1 MNKKAVVITINAKV
15 CKWVCQKIQEE
26 KKSVKALNDLEEGF
40 QGLKD
45 SEYDS
50 LIISINNID
59 NGLDEIQDK
68 TQQNNIIVCE
78 KLYINGDSRSVYYDG
93 ELIQLT
99 PKEFDILYL
108 LAKNRGKIYS
118 KEHIY
123 NQVWKDNY
131 SFDDNNIMAH
141 IGKLRKK
148 IEPNPAKPVFIITV
162 WGVGYKFN
170 SNLV

>member
-15 CKWVCQKIQEE
+15 CQWICQKIQEE
-26 KKSVKALNDLEEGF
+26 NRSVEALNDLKEGF
-40 QGLKD
+40 KGLKD
-45 SEYDS
+45 NEYDS
-50 LIISINNID
+50 LIININNTD
-59 NGLDEIQDK
+59 NGLEEVEDKIQQDS
-68 TQQNNIIVCE
+68 IIICE
-78 KLYINGDSRSVYYDG
+78 KLYINIHLRSVYYDR

-108 LAKNRGKIYS
+108 LAKNKGKIYS

-123 NQVWKDNY
+123 NHVWKDNY
-131 SFDDNNIMAH
+131 SFDDSNIMAH

-148 IEPNPAKPVFIITV
+148 IEPNPSKPIFIVTV

-170 SNLV
+170 SDLV

>member
-1 MNKKAVVITINAKV
+1 
-15 CKWVCQKIQEE
+15 
-26 KKSVKALNDLEEGF
+26 VKALNDLEEGF

-50 LIISINNID
+50 LIININNID

-68 TQQNNIIVCE
+68 TQQDNIIVCE
-78 KLYINGDSRSVYYDG
+78 KLYINGDLRSVYYGG

-131 SFDDNNIMAH
+131 SFDDSNIMAH

-148 IEPNPAKPVFIITV
+148 IEPNSAKPIFIITV

-170 SNLV
+170 SSLV

>member
-1 MNKKAVVITINAKV
+1 MNKKAVVITINDIV

-50 LIISINNID
+50 LIININNID

-68 TQQNNIIVCE
+68 TQQDNIVVCE
-78 KLYINGDSRSVYYDG
+78 KLYIDGDLRSVYYGG

-131 SFDDNNIMAH
+131 SFDDSNIMAH

-148 IEPNPAKPVFIITV
+148 IEPNLAKPIFIITV

-170 SNLV
+170 SSLV